1 LLKWGFRSYE
11 VSVDK
16 HTRKELKSD
25 KFALEVQ
32 HSVEFVSGH
41 RELMIR
47 WGAPALA
54 VVLIIAGI
62 FYYRNY
68 QHMAR
73 QEALHEAMRVQ
84 NASVGPSQSQYVLAF
99 PTAEARTKAVVK
111 SWQDLSA
118 KYPGTEEGRIAE
130 FFLGTN
136 AADNGNLAD
145 AEKHFKAAID
155 GRNGPYASLGKLA
168 LAQIYGGEG
177 KVQEGAQLIQSVI
190 DHPTVLVS
198 KDSATLALAE
208 LLKHTD
214 LQRAKKLVEP
224 LRTST
229 RSAVSRAAISLA
241 AELSQQ

>member
-1 LLKWGFRSYE
+1 M
-11 VSVDK
+11 DK

-41 RELMIR
+41 RQQMIL

-54 VVLIIAGI
+54 LILIVGAI

-68 QHMAR
+68 QHDAR

-84 NASVGPSQSQYVLAF
+84 NSNVGPSQTESVITY
-99 PTAEARTKAVVK
+99 PTVEARKVAVVK
-111 SWQDLSA
+111 TWGDLSA
-118 KYPGTEEGRIAE
+118 KYPGTDEGRIAE

-136 AADNGNLAD
+136 AADNGQMAD
-145 AEKHFKAAID
+145 AEKHFKASID
-155 GRNGPYASLGKLA
+155 GNGGYASMGKLA
-168 LAQIYGGEG
+168 LAQVYGGEG
-177 KVQEGAQLIQSVI
+177 KVKEGAELLQSLI

-198 KDSATLALAE
+198 KETATLALAD
-208 LLKHTD
+208 LLKTTD
-214 LQRAKKLVEP
+214 PQRAKKLIEP

-229 RSAVSRAAISLA
+229 RSAVSRAAITMDST
-241 AELSQQ
+241 LSQQ

>member
-1 LLKWGFRSYE
+1 
-11 VSVDK
+11 VDK
-16 HTRKELKSD
+16 QHRKDLKSD

-32 HSVEFVSGH
+32 QSVTFVSTH
-41 RELMIR
+41 RELLIR

-54 VVLIIAGI
+54 VVLIVAGI

-68 QHMAR
+68 QHAAR

-84 NASVGPSQSQYVLAF
+84 NASVGPSQSQSVLTF

-111 SWQDLSA
+111 AWQDLAA
-118 KYPGTEEGRIAE
+118 KYPGTEESRIAE

-136 AADNGNLAD
+136 ASDNGNLAD

-155 GRNGPYASLGKLA
+155 GRDGAYASLAKLA
-168 LAQIYGGEG
+168 LAQIYSGEG
-177 KVQEGAQLIQSVI
+177 KVKEGADLIQSVI

-198 KDSATLALAE
+198 KEMATLALAE

-214 LQRAKKLVEP
+214 LARAKKLVEP

-229 RSAVSRAAISLA
+229 RSGVSRAAISLDS
-241 AELSQQ
+241 ELSTQ